1 MKILKFIWIVLCAPG
16 YAQLWLQY
24 NSPIEWG
31 KKRNAAETARKWKN
45 RHWFAPILSIIW
57 YFAIYLMGGHVLV
70 SHYF

>member
-1 MKILKFIWIVLCAPG
+1 MRWIWYLICAPG

-24 NSPIEWG
+24 NSPFEWG
-31 KKRNAAETARKWKN
+31 KKRNVAESARKWKN
-45 RHWFAPILSIIW
+45 RHWFAPVLSLIW